1 MPFDSHRPLTLNI
14 TRYRLTVFDEPRGE
28 WRDTFNQAKRDAIRA
43 GLASYDESRREYF
56 LAVPV
61 AIERSSVLTNE

>member
-1 MPFDSHRPLTLNI
+1 MPAA
-14 TRYRLTVFDEPRGE
+14 RYRVTVFDQPRGE
-28 WRDTFNQAKRDAIRA
+28 WRDTFDQAKDDAIVA

-61 AIERSSVLTNE
+61 AIQTERIP